1 MDAFGTVA
9 IYLSRL
15 LIREDF
21 WRNKVSYCNEV
32 GMNMKRGFLSQ
43 YFEGVAIKRLSAV
56 EVNSKVSNQHEF
68 NGSKQMRKLLGGSRS
83 TYKARFLWLAEENE
97 EIASEGSVTWYDA
110 RENHP
115 TRSEYRLYFNRND
128 VMNQTKVGDMLLVAK
143 RPDETVFMIIVPKDS
158 TRENQL
164 LWLFGLEEVGFTF
177 NFQPIEDGY
186 DPEIDFTTRYILE
199 ELGIEINDTNE
210 DYLDSLI
217 EPYLKTG
224 FPTTSVFSAFA
235 RSTIKHVSPI
245 EEPDVTLLLWIEQEE
260 RLFRRLERHM
270 VSIRLEQ
277 GFKTSEGMDVEAFIQ
292 FSLSVH
298 NRRKSRVGYAFENH
312 LEEIFKA
319 HRIQYART
327 QVTEHK
333 SKPDFLFPDAEKYRD
348 DSFPTSRLT
357 MLGVKSTCKDRWRQV
372 LAEANRIKEKH
383 LLTLEPAISV
393 SQTDEMKGSNLQL
406 ILPKRIHS
414 TYKPDQQK
422 WLMDLN
428 TFLVLIKERQ

>member
-1 MDAFGTVA
+1 M
-9 IYLSRL
+9 R
-15 LIREDF
+15 
-21 WRNKVSYCNEV
+21 
-32 GMNMKRGFLSQ
+32 RGFLSQ
-43 YFEGVAIKRLSAV
+43 YFEGVAVKRLSAV

-68 NGSKQMRKLLGGSRS
+68 NGSRQMRKLLGDSRS
-83 TYKARFLWLAEENE
+83 TFKARFLWLAEENE
-97 EIASEGSVTWYDA
+97 EISSEGSVTWYDA

-128 VMNQTKVGDMLLVAK
+128 VMNQAKVNDMLLVAK
-143 RPDETVFMIIVPKDS
+143 KPDETILMILVPKDS
-158 TRENQL
+158 TREHQL

-199 ELGIEINDTNE
+199 ELGIEINETNE
-210 DYLDSLI
+210 DYLDSIL
-217 EPYLKTG
+217 EPYFKTG
-224 FPTTSVFSAFA
+224 FPSTAVFSAFA
-235 RSTIKHVSPI
+235 RSTIKHVSPN
-245 EEPDVTLLLWIEQEE
+245 EEPDATLMLWIEQEE

-270 VSIRLEQ
+270 VSRRLEQ
-277 GFKTSEGMDVEAFIQ
+277 GFKTNEGMDVEAFIQ

-298 NRRKSRVGYAFENH
+298 NRRKSRVGYALENH

-319 HRIQYART
+319 NGILYART

-333 SKPDFLFPDAEKYRD
+333 SKPDFLFPNAEKYRD
-348 DSFPTSRLT
+348 SSFPSKGLT

-383 LLTLEPAISV
+383 LLTLEPAISLN
-393 SQTDEMKGSNLQL
+393 QTDEMKGSNLRL
-406 ILPKRIHS
+406 VLPKQVHATYRIE
-414 TYKPDQQK
+414 QQD

-428 TFLVLIKERQ
+428 SFLLLVRDRQ